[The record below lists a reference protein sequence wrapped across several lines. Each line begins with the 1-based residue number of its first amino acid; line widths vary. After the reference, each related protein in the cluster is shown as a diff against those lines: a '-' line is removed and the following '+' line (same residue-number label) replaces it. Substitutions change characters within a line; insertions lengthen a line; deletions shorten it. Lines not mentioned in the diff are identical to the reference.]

1 MSSKVY
7 VGNLGAEPLAESDI
21 EEEFEEFGEIN
32 SIFVA
37 RNPPGFAYVDF
48 DDERDAK
55 GKKLFFTIDFKY
67 RLYDRLYFNPIL
79 NLNFLIRKSRL
90 YF

>member
-1 MSSKVY
+1 MNPRVNY
-7 VGNLGAEPLAESDI
+7 GLRILRFPGRTLDI
-21 EEEFEEFGEIN
+21 EEEFEEFGAIS

-55 GKKLFFTIDFKY
+55 GEKLNVYKAT
-67 RLYDRLYFNPIL
+67 RPL
-79 NLNFLIRKSRL
+79 NCVAL
-90 YF
+90 

>member
-1 MSSKVY
+1 MSGKVY

-55 GKKLFFTIDFKY
+55 G
-67 RLYDRLYFNPIL
+67 
-79 NLNFLIRKSRL
+79 
-90 YF
+90 